1 MKRHVK
7 WLLLALSFACLAGTA
22 GCGSSEEVTADS
34 FSTEE
39 EVIPEEVEA
48 EEPEE
53 AEGQKIEE
61 NTYYEGE
68 TPAAEDI
75 RTRDV
80 FY

>member
-1 MKRHVK
+1 MP
-7 WLLLALSFACLAGTA
+7 
-22 GCGSSEEVTADS
+22 VTE
-34 FSTEE
+34 TK
-39 EVIPEEVEA
+39 EA

-68 TPAAEDI
+68 TPVAEDI

>member
-53 AEGQKIEE
+53 
-61 NTYYEGE
+61 
-68 TPAAEDI
+68 
-75 RTRDV
+75 
-80 FY
+80 

>member
-7 WLLLALSFACLAGTA
+7 WLCWPLSFACLAGTA

-53 AEGQKIEE
+53 EDVEE
-61 NTYYEGE
+61 VAPKNV
-68 TPAAEDI
+68 PQ
-75 RTRDV
+75 
-80 FY
+80 